1 MSALPHDPMPR
12 LRAATRSSHKARI
25 AHLVLASAAAC
36 GNAWCAAPSFPE
48 RPVRLVLSF
57 GAPGGMPDTI
67 ARLISPRLSETWG
80 RQLVV
85 DPRSGA
91 GGVVGTEIAAKAP
104 SDGYTLVIVSPAHA
118 INPSLRRKLPY
129 DSTRDFTPITQ
140 LVENPNILT
149 IHPKVSARNVQELI
163 ALARAK
169 PGSLAYGSAGIGS
182 SQHLCG
188 ELFKSMANI
197 DMVHVPF
204 KGGAAVVVDL
214 LAARVQLTFG
224 ATTSLPH
231 IRAGRLT
238 ALAVTTSR
246 RSPAMP
252 DIPTVAESGL
262 PGYEA
267 AVWYGLLAPA
277 KLPAPILAKLHHDF
291 AAVLGQSEVKDI
303 LANVM
308 ADVRPSASPAA
319 FAVFLAQETTKWT
332 AVVKASGAKED

>member
-1 MSALPHDPMPR
+1 MTNAVLRNAL
-12 LRAATRSSHKARI
+12 AALMLAGSS
-25 AHLVLASAAAC
+25 
-36 GNAWCAAPSFPE
+36 AWCAAQSFPE

-67 ARLISPRLSETWG
+67 ARLVAPKLSESWG
-80 RQLVV
+80 RPLVV
-85 DPRSGA
+85 DPRAGA

-129 DSTRDFTPITQ
+129 DSTKDFTPITQ

-149 IHPKVSARNVQELI
+149 IHPKVNARSVQELI

-169 PGSLAYGSAGIGS
+169 PGSLAYGSAGVGS
-182 SQHLCG
+182 SQHLSG

-197 DMVHVPF
+197 EMVHVPF
-204 KGGAAVVVDL
+204 KGGAAVVIDL

-238 ALAVTTSR
+238 ALAVTTSQ
-246 RSPAMP
+246 RSPQMP
-252 DIPTVAESGL
+252 EVPTIAESGL

-267 AVWYGLLAPA
+267 SVWYGLLGPA
-277 KLPAPILAKLHHDF
+277 KLPSAVLSKLHKDF
-291 AAVLGQSEVKDI
+291 TAVLAQPDVREV

-308 ADVRPSASPAA
+308 ADVRASASPAA
-319 FAVFLAQETTKWT
+319 FGEFLAKEAAKWS
-332 AVVKASGAKED
+332 AVVKASGAKEE